1 VAAQAHWMSRFS
13 RLLATFD
20 PQRPGAR
27 RLAISIFAA
36 ILTASLLLR
45 ALFALALWFA
55 GAPTPEI
62 DARITLYPALFILA
76 FIIAARGKDMRAL
89 ALLGAALLPV
99 VLTLDPLLQLVRLL
113 LSQW

>member
-1 VAAQAHWMSRFS
+1 VS
-13 RLLATFD
+13 RLSRLFQTFD
-20 PQRPGAR
+20 PQRPGSR
-27 RLAISIFAA
+27 GLAIRIFAV

-62 DARITLYPALFILA
+62 DPRITLYPTLFIFA

-89 ALLGAALLPV
+89 ALLGAALLPI
-99 VLTLDPLLQLVRLL
+99 VLILDPLLQLMRVLL
-113 LSQW
+113 AHW